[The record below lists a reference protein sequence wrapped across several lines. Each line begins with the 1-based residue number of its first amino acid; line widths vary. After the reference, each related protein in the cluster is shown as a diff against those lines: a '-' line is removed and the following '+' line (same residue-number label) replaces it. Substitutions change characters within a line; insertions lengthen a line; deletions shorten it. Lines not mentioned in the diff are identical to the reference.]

1 MPEITDK
8 KLWMELQ
15 VETHPT
21 LAEAVSNFL
30 IEQGS
35 HGVVQEELPG
45 TEQHKRE
52 RIIAYFPK
60 DRHFVSRRQKI
71 RTYLLA
77 LRKIHRRSSRFQTR
91 IIKQEEWAEAWK
103 SNFKTI
109 HVTPRLVIKPPWEE
123 YPTKKGEVV
132 VEIDPAMA
140 FGTGTHPTT
149 QMCLRVLERLI
160 LSSPHSP
167 SILDVGTGSGI
178 LAIASRKMG
187 AKKVLAIDIDP
198 LAIACAR
205 KNAAA
210 NNIDSGIDF
219 RTGFLGRLRRIFNII
234 VANLLPQELLS
245 LAPYLAKRISPGGA
259 LIISGLLRGQ
269 KKEVI
274 SVFAEQGLEVWRSLE
289 SKGWACL
296 MLSRKN
302 ERDEASAIQN

>member
-1 MPEITDK
+1 
-8 KLWMELQ
+8 MELQ
-15 VETHPT
+15 VEIHCS
-21 LAEAVSNFL
+21 LVEAVSNFL

-35 HGVVQEELPG
+35 HGVVQEELLRTSQP
-45 TEQHKRE
+45 KRE

-60 DRHFVSRRQKI
+60 DRHFAGRRQRI

-77 LRKIHRRSSRFQTR
+77 LRKLHHRSFRFRTR
-91 IIKQEEWAEAWK
+91 IIKQQDWAEAWK
-103 SNFKTI
+103 ANFKPI
-109 HVTPRLVIKPPWEE
+109 HVTARLVIKPPWEE
-123 YPTKKGEVV
+123 HPAKGGEVV

-149 QMCLRVLERLI
+149 QMCLRAMEKLI
-160 LSSPHSP
+160 RSSPHPP
-167 SILDVGTGSGI
+167 SMLDVGTGSGI
-178 LAIASRKMG
+178 LAIAGRKMG
-187 AKKVLAIDIDP
+187 AKKILAIDIDP

-210 NNIDSGIDF
+210 NNIDGGIDF
-219 RTGFLGRLRRIFNII
+219 RIGSLGRLRSIFDII

-245 LAPYLAKRISPGGA
+245 LAPSLAKRISPGGT

-274 SVFAEQGLEVWRSLE
+274 SVFAQQGLEVWRSLE

-296 MLSRKN
+296 VLGRRD

>member
-1 MPEITDK
+1 MPEITNK
-8 KLWMELQ
+8 KLWVKLQ
-15 VETHPT
+15 VETHPS

-35 HGVVQEELPG
+35 HGVVQKELPG
-45 TEQHKRE
+45 ISQPKRE
-52 RIIAYFPK
+52 RITAYFPK
-60 DRHFVSRRQKI
+60 DRPFGTRRQKI

-77 LRKIHRRSSRFQTR
+77 LRKLHRRSFRFQTR
-91 IIKQEEWAEAWK
+91 IIKEEKWAEAWK
-103 SNFKTI
+103 SNFQPI
-109 HVTPRLVIKPPWEE
+109 HVTARLIIKPPWKE
-123 YPTKKGEVV
+123 YPAGKGKVV

-149 QMCLRVLERLI
+149 QMCLRAMERLI
-160 LSSPHSP
+160 LSSLHSP
-167 SILDVGTGSGI
+167 SVLDVGTGSGI

-187 AKKVLAIDIDP
+187 AQKVLAIDIDP

-205 KNAAA
+205 RNAAV
-210 NNIDSGIDF
+210 NNIDGGIDF
-219 RTGFLGRLRRIFNII
+219 RIGSLGRVRRIFNII

-245 LAPYLAKRISPGGA
+245 LAPYLAKRMSPGGA

-269 KKEVI
+269 KEEVI
-274 SVFAEQGLEVWRSLE
+274 SVFAEQNLEVWRTLE

-296 MLSRKN
+296 VLRRQN